1 MSENMEHN
9 HERRISLLEQANVET
24 HCAMDAANKK
34 LDLILAQTTRMAVL
48 EEKHQA
54 QQVDVSRAHDRVAD
68 LEAMV
73 NMFAIETRAFI
84 NYSKGRDKVLWALSG
99 VVFGLLI
106 KALFLASSHGMT
118 P

>member
-24 HCAMDAANKK
+24 HRAMDAANKK

-84 NYSKGRDKVLWALSG
+84 EQHKGRDKVLWALSG

-106 KALFLASSHGMT
+106 KALFFASSHGMT